1 MKKDPDPDQAGP
13 ETGVDIRTEK
23 VEPPPWIPALER
35 YVLLVLERLELAGRE
50 VSILLTDDSFMRDL
64 NRQYRS
70 LDEPTDVL
78 SFGGDECEGD
88 FPDTTPPADCFP
100 SPGSVHGGSDGEEER
115 GPLPALGDVVID
127 LPCVER
133 QARSFSVS
141 LEEELRRVTVHALL
155 HLAGHTHETRDFS
168 REPMLQLQE
177 QLVREIPEKL
187 F

>member
-1 MKKDPDPDQAGP
+1 MKKDPDPDQASS
-13 ETGVDIRTEK
+13 ETGVDIRTENL
-23 VEPPPWIPALER
+23 EPPPWIPALER
-35 YVLLVLERLELAGRE
+35 YVLLVLKRLELTGRE
-50 VSILLTDDSFMRDL
+50 VSFLLTDDSFMQDL

-78 SFGGDECEGD
+78 SFGGDDFDGGD
-88 FPDTTPPADCFP
+88 PSGEVGFPPSGGDQELSGPA
-100 SPGSVHGGSDGEEER
+100 
-115 GPLPALGDVVID
+115 PALGDVVID
-127 LPCVER
+127 LPYVER
-133 QARSFSVS
+133 QARRFSVP

-177 QLVREIPEKL
+177 KLVCEIPETL